1 MEPMTLP
8 GTYSDGR
15 GSTSVTWTIASST
28 RPGWDGRFEVTG
40 TVRGVRVSGPRFGAL
55 ECDGPSAAV
64 PVNAAG
70 ELARC
75 IVTAQVPVIIRGV
88 APGQSRLVIEFRLG
102 GGIWEPIVGATLTV
116 GGAAYRQEREEILEV
131 VLGDLARQAEP
142 ARWECCLA
150 CLLSDYSPG
159 GVDLMGMRCHRNA
172 RARYLAVRSKR
183 DYWGVPVT
191 EEVPEFYHCDSYEPR
206 VPGTGYRSWPVPRRS
221 HSTNPRP
228 RFAADQDD
236 HSSLLRSR
244 ISAMRRAMSVGA

>member
-172 RARYLAVRSKR
+172 RARYLAVRPSVITGACPSPKKS
-183 DYWGVPVT
+183 PSST
-191 EEVPEFYHCDSYEPR
+191 TATHTNPEFLAPATAAGPYPGDPTPRTQGRDSRQIRMITPACCEA
-206 VPGTGYRSWPVPRRS
+206 GFRR
-221 HSTNPRP
+221 
-228 RFAADQDD
+228 
-236 HSSLLRSR
+236 
-244 ISAMRRAMSVGA
+244 